1 MHWKAHFFLNNNNKK
16 KQGRSEMQ
24 NFWIQTKH
32 HPYQTRELDNFEKDL
47 FNVVASLKFRKLNDS
62 FQQKI
67 KSDITEI
74 KLSLNVFIF
83 ADKTSNTYKAAP

>member
-24 NFWIQTKH
+24 NFWIQTK